1 MYPTIRSSL
10 CRDTATDYPFCS
22 TLSVDY
28 TSDFPIYRLSM
39 LYPTIR
45 SALCRDTAT
54 DHPLCFTQSTVVS
67 LATLQLTIRSALPV
81 DIQLCST
88 LSGDDTSDYLL
99 YSTLLYSVCRYVRRW
114 SRLGASRRS
123 LLAASRRSRLA
134 VSCLRSRRWVSRRS

>member
-1 MYPTIRSSL
+1 MYPTIRSAL

-28 TSDFPIYRLSM
+28 TSDYPIYRLSMLHGTIRSTLASDTVTDYPLCSTLSVDYTSDYPIYRLSM

-99 YSTLLYSVCRYVRRW
+99 YSTLLCLSVC
-114 SRLGASRRS
+114 
-123 LLAASRRSRLA
+123 
-134 VSCLRSRRWVSRRS
+134 